1 MIMAILL
8 SAGSSLRNHAVSM
21 IKSPESGTICAEF
34 SDSMRGVD
42 AASAI
47 GVPAESRP
55 ESRARGAAVDNDAP
69 PLGSLVTAAV
79 AIAFAYYVGAMV
91 GMQLRNP
98 PVAPSFLWPP
108 NAILTAV
115 LLIAPPRR
123 RWMLLLATLPAHLL
137 VQTQAGRPLTVALAF
152 FVTNCSEAVIAY
164 LLLRRWRALPL
175 RFDTL
180 RGTAFFIVGAV
191 ILAPLISSFA
201 DAGVRTL
208 LQGETYWIAF
218 RTRLHGNVVAQLA
231 LVPALVSASRASWA
245 YLRRLPAVRWLETGA
260 LVAGL
265 LVVSYLVLLVEQPA
279 ISTPVFPSTGR
290 LLFLPLLFWAAV
302 RFGPAGVSL
311 ALLTGALVALWGASR
326 GTVPFATL
334 SPAEGVLAL
343 QTLVIVVGI
352 PLLCVAALIEERRV
366 AARDLERRLRFE
378 ELLSRITGA
387 FVHVPSD
394 QMGRSFET
402 ALQRLAEYAGAERVV
417 LFRLSR
423 QNLEVAYAWCVPG
436 QVPAARSFPRDEWPW
451 HLERLLREEAV
462 VYTRP
467 AELPDE
473 AAPER
478 ERLQALG
485 IVSALFLPLRAS
497 GEVVGGLSLGNHD
510 VVRSWSPDIVQQ
522 MKLAAEVLANALVR
536 KEAEDALRQSELIK
550 STILASLDSGVA
562 VLDRGGRIIAVND
575 HWTRLGEPKRAGR
588 EAHVGVGVN
597 YLGVCR
603 QAAAEGDA
611 EARETLAGIQSVLD
625 ESRETFSLEYPCRTP
640 DGERWFFMQ
649 VLPLR
654 WPDGGAVVSHAD
666 ITERR
671 HAEAEAERSRQ
682 ELAHFLRV
690 STMGVMATS
699 LAHELN
705 QPLAAI
711 MANVQ
716 AAARLLD
723 AEARPDLRE
732 VRDILA
738 DVVEEDKRAGEVI
751 RRLRELLRKGEPERV
766 PLNLNALVREVARLV
781 HSDALIRRTAVK
793 LDLDPATP
801 IVRADRVQIQQV
813 VLNFVLNALE
823 ATAECGVGH
832 RTVIVRTQ
840 KGARDVQLAV
850 EDEGNGLG
858 NSASRVFEP
867 FYTTKPAGMG
877 MGLSIARSIVVAHG
891 GTISATNNPVRGA
904 TFSFTLPLAGDKP
917 A

>member
-1 MIMAILL
+1 
-8 SAGSSLRNHAVSM
+8 
-21 IKSPESGTICAEF
+21 
-34 SDSMRGVD
+34 MRGVD

-47 GVPAESRP
+47 DASVEARP
-55 ESRARGAAVDNDAP
+55 EPRERAVAEGHDAP
-69 PLGSLVTAAV
+69 PLGSLLTAALAV
-79 AIAFAYYVGAMV
+79 TFAYYVGATV
-91 GMQLRNP
+91 GMQLRNS

-115 LLIAPPRR
+115 LLVAPPQR
-123 RWMLLLATLPAHLL
+123 RWMLLLAALPAHLL
-137 VQTQAGRPLTVALAF
+137 VQAQAGRPLPLALAL

-164 LLLRRWRALPL
+164 VLLRRWRVLPL

-180 RGTAFFIVGAV
+180 RGTAAFIVGAV
-191 ILAPLISSFA
+191 ILAPLLSSFA
-201 DAGVRTL
+201 DAAARAL
-208 LQGETYWIAF
+208 LQGAPPYWVAW
-218 RTRLHGNVVAQLA
+218 RNRLHGNVVAQLA
-231 LVPALVSASRASWA
+231 LVPALVSATRGSWA
-245 YLRRLPAVRWLETGA
+245 RLRKLPAIRWLEIGA
-260 LVAGL
+260 LLTGL
-265 LVVSYLVLLVEQPA
+265 LVVSYFVLLVERPA

-290 LLFLPLLFWAAV
+290 ILFLPLLLWAAV

-311 ALLTGALVALWGASR
+311 ALLTGSVVALWGAAR

-334 SPAEGVLAL
+334 PPAEGVLAL

-352 PLLCVAALIEERRV
+352 PLLCVAALIQERRV

-378 ELLSRITGA
+378 ELLSGITGA

-394 QMGRSFET
+394 QMGRSFEA
-402 ALQRLAEYAGAERVV
+402 ALQRLGEYVGAERVF
-417 LFRLSR
+417 LFRLGR
-423 QNLEVAYAWCVPG
+423 QSLDVAYAWCVPG
-436 QVPAARSFPRDEWPW
+436 QEPVTRSFPRHEWPW

-462 VYTRP
+462 AYSRP
-467 AELPDE
+467 GELPDE
-473 AAPER
+473 AAGER
-478 ERLQALG
+478 QRLQALG
-485 IVSALFLPLRAS
+485 IVSALFLPLTAS
-497 GEVVGGLSLGNHD
+497 SVVVGGLSLGNRN
-510 VVRSWSPDIVQQ
+510 VVRGWPADLVQQ
-522 MKLAAEVLANALVR
+522 MRLVAEVLANALVR

-550 STILASLDSGVA
+550 STILAALDSGVA
-562 VLDRGGRIIAVND
+562 VLDRDGRIIAVND
-575 HWTRLGEPKRAGR
+575 HWTEMGEARSGAR
-588 EAHVGVGVN
+588 EARVGVGVN

-603 QAAAEGDA
+603 QAAAEGDS

-625 ESRETFSLEYPCRTP
+625 ESKETFSLEYGCATP

-654 WPDGGAVVSHAD
+654 WPEGGAVISHTE

-671 HAEAEAERSRQ
+671 RAEAEAERSRQ

-690 STMGVMATS
+690 STMGVLATS

-723 AEARPDLRE
+723 SESRPELRE

-781 HSDALIRRTAVK
+781 YSDALIRRIVVK

-823 ATAECGVGH
+823 ATAECGVEH
-832 RTVIVRTQ
+832 RTVVVRTRR
-840 KGARDVQLAV
+840 GGREAALAV

-891 GTISATNNPVRGA
+891 GTIAATNNPVRGA

>member
-1 MIMAILL
+1 
-8 SAGSSLRNHAVSM
+8 
-21 IKSPESGTICAEF
+21 
-34 SDSMRGVD
+34 MRGAD
-42 AASAI
+42 AASAMDAP
-47 GVPAESRP
+47 VESRP
-55 ESRARGAAVDNDAP
+55 EPRERAQAVGHDAP

-79 AIAFAYYVGAMV
+79 AVAFAYYVGATL
-91 GMQLRNP
+91 GMQLRNSP
-98 PVAPSFLWPP
+98 IAPSFLWPP

-115 LLIAPPRR
+115 LLIAPRQR
-123 RWMLLLATLPAHLL
+123 GWILLLAALPAHLL
-137 VQTQAGRPLTVALAF
+137 VQAQAGRPLPVALAF
-152 FVTNCSEAVIAY
+152 FVTNCSEALIAY
-164 LLLRRWRALPL
+164 GLLRRWRALPL

-180 RGTAFFIVGAV
+180 RGTVAFIVGAV
-191 ILAPLISSFA
+191 ILAPLLSSFA
-201 DAGVRTL
+201 DAAVRTL
-208 LQGETYWIAF
+208 FQGELYWLAF

-231 LVPALVSASRASWA
+231 LVPAIVSATGGSWA
-245 YLRRLPAVRWLETGA
+245 HLRRLPAARWLEIGA
-260 LVAGL
+260 LVTGL
-265 LVVSYLVLLVEQPA
+265 LVVSYLVLLVERPA

-290 LLFLPLLFWAAV
+290 ILFLPLLLWAAV

-311 ALLTGALVALWGASR
+311 ALLTGALVALWGAAR
-326 GTVPFATL
+326 GTVPFAAL
-334 SPAEGVLAL
+334 PPAEGVLAL
-343 QTLVIVVGI
+343 QTLVIVVGV
-352 PLLCVAALIEERRV
+352 PLLCVAALIEERRG
-366 AARDLERRLRFE
+366 AARGLESRLRFE
-378 ELLSRITGA
+378 ELLSRVTGA

-402 ALQRLAEYAGAERVV
+402 ALHRLAEYAGAERVIV
-417 LFRLSR
+417 FRLGR
-423 QNLEVAYAWCVPG
+423 QSLDVAYSWCVPG
-436 QVPAARSFPRDEWPW
+436 QEPASRSLPRDEWPW
-451 HLERLLREEAV
+451 HLERLLREDV
-462 VYTRP
+462 VAYTRP
-467 AELPDE
+467 SELPDE
-473 AAPER
+473 AGAER

-485 IVSALFLPLRAS
+485 IVSALFLPLQAS
-497 GEVVGGLSLGNHD
+497 GAVVGGLSLGNRD
-510 VVRSWSPDIVQQ
+510 VVRTWPPDLVQQ
-522 MKLAAEVLANALVR
+522 MKLVAEVLANALVR
-536 KEAEDALRQSELIK
+536 KEAEDALRESELIK
-550 STILASLDSGVA
+550 SAILASLDNGVA

-575 HWTRLGEPKRAGR
+575 HWTRLGEPRRAGR
-588 EAHVGVGVN
+588 EARIGVGVN

-603 QAAAEGDA
+603 QAATEGDA
-611 EARETLAGIQSVLD
+611 EARETLAGIQSVL
-625 ESRETFSLEYPCRTP
+625 EGGKETFSLEYPCGTP
-640 DGERWFFMQ
+640 EGERWFFMQ

-654 WPDGGAVVSHAD
+654 WPEGGAVVSHTD

-723 AEARPDLRE
+723 SESRPDLRE

-738 DVVEEDKRAGEVI
+738 DVAEEDKRAGDVI
-751 RRLRELLRKGEPERV
+751 RRLRELLRKGEPQRV

-781 HSDALIRRTAVK
+781 HSDALIRRIVVR

-823 ATAECGVGH
+823 ATAECGADH

-858 NSASRVFEP
+858 NTASRVFEA

-904 TFSFTLPLAGDKP
+904 TFSFTLPLAADKP